1 MFGKAGDETKSPHE
15 YFPCYYKRGELHAVR
30 DRQYKL
36 VFPHKYQTLGSQ
48 KLYNDGRYAGYEQKM
63 AKLALYD
70 LKADVGETTD
80 VTAEHPEVVA
90 RLTKFAEQ
98 ARADLG
104 DRLRKIKGAGC
115 RRVGK
120 VDEP

>member
-1 MFGKAGDETKSPHE
+1 M
-15 YFPCYYKRGELHAVR
+15 CIR
-30 DRQYKL
+30 DRYKL
-36 VFPHKYQTLGSQ
+36 VFPHKYQTVGSK
-48 KLYNDGRYAGYEQKM
+48 KLYNDGRYAGYDQAM

-80 VTAEHPEVVA
+80 VTTEHPEVVA
-90 RLTKFAEQ
+90 RLTMFAEQ

-104 DRLRKIKGAGC
+104 DRLQKIKGGGC
-115 RRVGK
+115 RPVGK